1 MSLKYS
7 QSSETIVVAKGSLIL
22 LLIYIVS
29 KERKPE
35 VDHLQQLKIRR
46 FIRRDFILGM
56 KQYLRALPPL
66 SKPNSKKLTYLTGPS
81 AVQNFVNQA

>member
-7 QSSETIVVAKGSLIL
+7 ESSETIVVAKGSLIL

-35 VDHLQQLKIRR
+35 VDHRQRLKIRR
-46 FIRRDFILGM
+46 FIRRDFILGK

-66 SKPNSKKLTYLTGPS
+66 SNSNSKKLTYLTAPS
-81 AVQNFVNQA
+81 TVQIFVNQA